1 MPVRGLRHGRTFAFH
16 GGGVARTEGVI
27 QFRFDLEAPQGTDF
41 MPPLLLGELN
51 AVRDVLRDLR
61 LVGVDAR
68 TGLGYG
74 NLSARLPAH
83 AAFYITASQ
92 TAGAARLYADDI
104 CRIDDWDP
112 DLFHVRATGMRPPS
126 SEALTHAMIYA
137 GDERTSRVLHAHS
150 AAIWHAAEGLGL
162 PATPRGAGYG
172 SPAMARAVQALLG
185 LHTRR
190 PLVFVTPGH
199 EDGVFAVGAD
209 AAATVAELVATL
221 VRARRTAGRSPDTFP

>member
-1 MPVRGLRHGRTFAFH
+1 
-16 GGGVARTEGVI
+16 VAEKEGVI
-27 QFRFDLEAPQGTDF
+27 QFSYALAAPCGSDLVPA
-41 MPPLLLGELN
+41 PLLCELN

-61 LVGVDAR
+61 LVGVAAR
-68 TGLGYG
+68 SGVGYG

-92 TAGAARLYADDI
+92 TAGAARLDAADI
-104 CRIDDWDP
+104 CRIDEWDL
-112 DLFHVRATGMRPPS
+112 DRFHVRATGVQPPS

-150 AAIWHAAEGLGL
+150 AAIWHAAERLGL
-162 PATPRGAGYG
+162 PVTPRDAEYG
-172 SPAMARAVQALLG
+172 SPAMARAVEALLEM
-185 LHTRR
+185 HTRR

-209 AAATVAELVATL
+209 AATAAAELVATL
-221 VRARRTAGRSPDTFP
+221 VRARTSAGRSADTFP